1 METPR
6 TRSGRTRSRCWLAIT
21 ASRFTWR
28 RRSRP
33 STRPFPREPPFP
45 SRSATATRCAA
56 RAGDRRRPRRR
67 RCTTRLS
74 MSRPPSSSPAS
85 SPSAACSASPTTS
98 GRLVSGNRH
107 VQPARR
113 YHEATMH
120 SPESVRTGGHR
131 LDWAIKPEPFKI
143 YPDLPVVSLPRDF
156 PMPELDTLAAIST
169 AATGTAA
176 LDFERLAALLFFT
189 AGVTKRSSYPGG
201 GVMYFRAAPS
211 TGALYQTEVYL
222 VAGAVDGLAAGIY
235 HFSPG
240 DFALRRLR
248 EGDFRGALA
257 IAAAEEDLAERPAT
271 LVMTAI
277 YWRNTWKY
285 QARGYRHLFWDSG
298 SMLANLLANAT
309 ALELAAR
316 VVSGFVDLEVN
327 GLLGLDAEK
336 EGALVLAPVGT
347 EGQSASV
354 SPVIATIAPSVIPL
368 SASEV
373 DYPVLRD
380 AYANSSL
387 ETESEVQAWRER
399 IPERMTGSGAR
410 VPLPPPRRASGRR
423 LGDTIMARGSS
434 REFSGAASSAGDLSA
449 ALWHASRGWPADVP
463 SGLVDLYLSVHAVEG
478 IESGAYAYDPSA
490 HALELIRAGD
500 FRREAAFL
508 CLEQPLRGMSS
519 ATVFFLADLRAALDA
534 FGNRGYRAAN
544 LEAGLIGGRLYLAA
558 YAQRFGA
565 TGLTFYDRDVV
576 AFFSPHAEGKDA
588 LFVTAIGRSVKG
600 AAQSTAPLQ
609 ITRR

>member
-6 TRSGRTRSRCWLAIT
+6 TRSGRTRSQCWLAIT
-21 ASRFTWR
+21 AFRFTWR

-67 RCTTRLS
+67 RCTTRPS

-98 GRLVSGNRH
+98 GSLVSGNRH
-107 VQPARR
+107 VEAARR

-211 TGALYQTEVYL
+211 TGALYQTEVYV

-298 SMLANLLANAT
+298 SMLANLLASAT
-309 ALELAAR
+309 A
-316 VVSGFVDLEVN
+316 
-327 GLLGLDAEK
+327 LGLDAEK
-336 EGALVLAPVGT
+336 EGALLLVPVGAA
-347 EGQSASV
+347 GKSAPA
-354 SPVIATIAPSVIPL
+354 SPVVVAISPSILPL
-368 SASEV
+368 SSSEV
-373 DYPVLRD
+373 DYPILRD

-387 ETESEVQAWRER
+387 ETESEVQTWREGAIR
-399 IPERMTGSGAR
+399 RREREG
-410 VPLPPPRRASGRR
+410 VPLGLPAPRRKAGRG
-423 LGDTIMARGSS
+423 LAETIMVRGST
-434 REFSGAASSAGDLSA
+434 REFSGAAIDADDLSA

-463 SGLVDLYLSVHAVEG
+463 SRLVDLYVSVHAVEG
-478 IESGAYAYDPSA
+478 IEQGAYAYDPDA
-490 HALELIRAGD
+490 HALDLVRRGD
-500 FRREAAFL
+500 FRREAVFL
-508 CLEQPLRGMSS
+508 CLEQPLGGMSS
-519 ATVFFLADLRAALDA
+519 ATVFFLADLGSVLEA

-588 LFVTAIGRSVKG
+588 LFVTAIGRSVKS
-600 AAQSTAPLQ
+600 AAQSSAPIQ